1 VEPLV
6 VFKGVQFT
14 LSIVFGNELS
24 FLDRPPCGNL
34 GNSAFGDFVKGVI
47 GYVMKEGLLRAF

>member
-1 VEPLV
+1 MTEHALGPA
-6 VFKGVQFT
+6 GVPPIACLQI
-14 LSIVFGNELS
+14 LEEVA
-24 FLDRPPCGNL
+24 DRNRDVDNL